1 MLKKMTLWVL
11 ALFAA
16 GSLAACGSTVGGG
29 STEAA
34 GTTAGAAQTAA
45 EAASDSAESNE
56 GYKIGIMT
64 TTVSQAEE
72 EYRVAEE
79 LAEEYP
85 DTIVHVTFPDN
96 FATEMETTISTAL
109 SLASDPDI
117 KAIIFT
123 QSVSGTAAAI
133 DKIRETRD
141 DIFIWA
147 GLPMDDNDVIAA
159 AADVVFNTD
168 FASAGIQDAQTL
180 SELGVKTVVHYSF
193 PRHMAIATKLA
204 YHDNLKS
211 ESEKLGITFVDVTTP
226 DPTSDAGTTGTQQ
239 FVLEDVP
246 KKLEEYGEM
255 TAFYGTN
262 LAQTEPII
270 KTLADMQE
278 GYYLIIKDPSPSFY
292 ANPLGIEIPEEY
304 TGDYDYLSQ
313 QIVEKVAEKN
323 MTGHFTGW
331 PLSVTNMSLRGG
343 VQYCMEYLEGQTAGK
358 VDIEALREILT
369 DLAGEGA
376 QVSLYEDYDN
386 YFAVTAPNIT
396 Y

>member
-1 MLKKMTLWVL
+1 MLKRRNLWAAVL
-11 ALFAA
+11 AAA
-16 GSLAACGSTVGGG
+16 ICLAGCGSTVGGG
-29 STEAA
+29 STE
-34 GTTAGAAQTAA
+34 GETTAEETVQTAGQ
-45 EAASDSAESNE
+45 EAASGTEEANE

-168 FASAGIQDAQTL
+168 FASAGIQDAETL
-180 SELGVKTVVHYSF
+180 AELGVKTVVHYSF

-204 YHDNLKS
+204 YHDNLKA

-246 KKLEEYGEM
+246 KILEEYGEM
-255 TAFYGTN
+255 T
-262 LAQTEPII
+262 
-270 KTLADMQE
+270 
-278 GYYLIIKDPSPSFY
+278 SFY
-292 ANPLGIEIPEEY
+292 
-304 TGDYDYLSQ
+304 
-313 QIVEKVAEKN
+313 
-323 MTGHFTGW
+323 
-331 PLSVTNMSLRGG
+331 
-343 VQYCMEYLEGQTAGK
+343 
-358 VDIEALREILT
+358 
-369 DLAGEGA
+369 
-376 QVSLYEDYDN
+376 
-386 YFAVTAPNIT
+386 
-396 Y
+396 